1 MTMQKRSLCTSILI
15 LCCLWA
21 VDCSSLQADTDLPKE
36 PVEIGHRTQFFVD
49 DYIVDN
55 RWALKKREEFL
66 VRKVHQPVKHPANP
80 VIPGRGGYVNVVWD
94 DDAKLY
100 RMLYQDFWYYSK
112 DPVKYT
118 YAIAYAES
126 KDGLKWDTPN
136 LAFYKW
142 KNTRQNNICW
152 QVPSDRDAPVTTGA
166 YSQYLL
172 TIPKEHRRGYKF
184 VMYYVSSTGV
194 HLVGSNDC
202 IHWDEKSITQIGKD
216 FHPDTHASIV
226 WDPDRKKFVWFT
238 RATDRYSDS
247 DNLTRGATRR
257 VARLENTKL
266 WADWPLQTQNIFI
279 PDTEDAANRSKGVD
293 GHNFF
298 YGMPTRYHAGI
309 YWGCLWPYRLKAG
322 LIETHLAI
330 SRNGRVFERL
340 PGRPTLIGRGPVG
353 AWDAGMIFGS
363 PDWIEVGDQWRIYY
377 GGSDSPHSLVRTPG
391 IGLVTIRKE
400 GFVSLRGPNHGGVVC
415 TRRMIWPGGNL
426 HVNCD
431 TTLLDAKPGELKV
444 RIVDAAR
451 KVLPGFDYADSI
463 PFNGDK
469 TSHQVTWKGRN
480 IDSVKGRELR
490 LEFFLTRAD
499 LFTFRAIPVNQ
510 QIRQ

>member
-172 TIPKEHRRGYKF
+172 TIPKEHRPAMAWAFSFARCRHF
-184 VMYYVSSTGV
+184 P
-194 HLVGSNDC
+194 VGSG
-202 IHWDEKSITQIGKD
+202 SQQIAA
-216 FHPDTHASIV
+216 F
-226 WDPDRKKFVWFT
+226 
-238 RATDRYSDS
+238 
-247 DNLTRGATRR
+247 R
-257 VARLENTKL
+257 V
-266 WADWPLQTQNIFI
+266 PF
-279 PDTEDAANRSKGVD
+279 AA
-293 GHNFF
+293 
-298 YGMPTRYHAGI
+298 P
-309 YWGCLWPYRLKAG
+309 
-322 LIETHLAI
+322 
-330 SRNGRVFERL
+330 
-340 PGRPTLIGRGPVG
+340 
-353 AWDAGMIFGS
+353 
-363 PDWIEVGDQWRIYY
+363 
-377 GGSDSPHSLVRTPG
+377 
-391 IGLVTIRKE
+391 
-400 GFVSLRGPNHGGVVC
+400 
-415 TRRMIWPGGNL
+415 
-426 HVNCD
+426 
-431 TTLLDAKPGELKV
+431 
-444 RIVDAAR
+444 DAAR
-451 KVLPGFDYADSI
+451 YAESLPLGHLSRSLAGFRQDR
-463 PFNGDK
+463 K
-469 TSHQVTWKGRN
+469 TLIASGAA
-480 IDSVKGRELR
+480 LR
-490 LEFFLTRAD
+490 LLGRGINDRRYPLSA
-499 LFTFRAIPVNQ
+499 
-510 QIRQ
+510 